1 MMFTL
6 IRAAKKRKKRKKLKR
21 AAFDD
26 SGNVTDDKVKR
37 IRREVETKIREAQI
51 NCSTVYV

>member
-6 IRAAKKRKKRKKLKR
+6 IRAAKKRKKLKR

-26 SGNVTDDKVKR
+26 SGDVTDDKVKR
-37 IRREVETKIREAQI
+37 ICREVETKIREAQI